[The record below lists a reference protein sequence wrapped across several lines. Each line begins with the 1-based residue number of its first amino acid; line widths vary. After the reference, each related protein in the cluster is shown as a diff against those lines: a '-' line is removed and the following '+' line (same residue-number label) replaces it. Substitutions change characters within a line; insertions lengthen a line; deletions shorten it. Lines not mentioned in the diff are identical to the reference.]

1 MFRYPTP
8 ITPSIIP
15 KSIHKMDASK
25 CMYLSFILLFKFS
38 LFVYVVDQASDIELD
53 YILSQT
59 KSNDDHC
66 AIWPQFDMCASN
78 NSHALSMLPQFAILS
93 TREVPT
99 TTSQNSFTLVL

>member
-1 MFRYPTP
+1 MHL
-8 ITPSIIP
+8 SE
-15 KSIHKMDASK
+15 SK

-38 LFVYVVDQASDIELD
+38 LFVYVADQASDIESG

-59 KSNDDHC
+59 KFDDDRC

-78 NSHALSMLPQFAILS
+78 NSHALSTLPQFVVFS

-99 TTSQNSFTLVL
+99 TTSQNSFILVL